1 MKILFASKNPK
12 KILELQRIAKEKI
25 ELICLS
31 DIKEAEN
38 IPQVE
43 ENGTTFLENATI
55 KAKYWANKL
64 GIVALGED
72 SGIEIDAL
80 NGAPGVFTKRCIE
93 QYCKC
98 ENVDDD
104 KPSKLY
110 PKILEA
116 MKATGNDSKKAHWIS
131 SFVLAYPNSQNVL
144 KSVSSIDGE
153 MCECRG
159 IREFGF
165 DQYFMPYG
173 SNKTLSE
180 MEPEEK
186 DTIGPRRKAFE
197 NILEQLDN

>member
-1 MKILFASKNPK
+1 M
-12 KILELQRIAKEKI
+12 AKEKI
-25 ELICLS
+25 ELICLNN
-31 DIKEAEN
+31 IKEAEN
-38 IPQVE
+38 IPQAE

-55 KAKYWANKL
+55 KAKYWADKL
-64 GIVALGED
+64 GVVALAED

-93 QYCKC
+93 QYCKS
-98 ENVDDD
+98 ENVDED

-116 MKATGNDSKKAHWIS
+116 MKATGNSSKKAHWIS
-131 SFVLAYPNSQNVL
+131 CFVLAYPNSQKIL
-144 KSVSSIDGE
+144 KSESSIDGD

-159 IREFGF
+159 IKEFGF

-186 DTIGPRRKAFE
+186 DKIGPRRKAFE
-197 NILEQLDN
+197 NILNQLED

>member
-1 MKILFASKNPK
+1 MKILFASKNSK
-12 KILELQRIAKEKI
+12 KILELQRMAKEKI

-38 IPQVE
+38 IPQAE

-55 KAKYWANKL
+55 KAKYWADKL
-64 GIVALGED
+64 GIASLAED
-72 SGIEIDAL
+72 SGIEIDVL

-93 QYCKC
+93 QYCKG

-131 SFVLAYPNSQNVL
+131 SFALAYPNSQKIL
-144 KSVSSIDGE
+144 KSVSSIDGD

-159 IREFGF
+159 TREFGF
-165 DQYFMPYG
+165 DQYFIPYG
-173 SNKTLSE
+173 NNKTLSE

-186 DTIGPRRKAFE
+186 DKIGPRRKAFE
-197 NILEQLDN
+197 NILKQLEN